1 MRPASAK
8 HVLKHFVKNLIA
20 DVIKVQ
26 IMIMIIENRDDKDDN
41 YQHKLTV
48 KRNDDYDLIENTMR
62 MMTISL
68 KIYSFFILLTIN
80 YDNKMITTTQ
90 KIMDN
95 ERYSSSIR
103 IRPGGCSRN

>member
-8 HVLKHFVKNLIA
+8 HLLKHFVQNIIA

-26 IMIMIIENRDDKDDN
+26 IMIMIVENRDDKDDN
-41 YQHKLTV
+41 CQHKLTV
-48 KRNDDYDLIENTMR
+48 KRNDDYDLTENTMI

-68 KIYSFFILLTIN
+68 KINSFLILLTII
-80 YDNKMITTTQ
+80 YDNKMITTTP

-103 IRPGGCSRN
+103 IPPRGCSRN